1 MGEDIVMENKIKHPE
16 YGTGIIKHVIKKE
29 EGYWVTVDFEDV
41 GEKQLLSLINPLE
54 EKFVQ

>member
-1 MGEDIVMENKIKHPE
+1 MENKIKHPE